1 MKPTIRK
8 ASVTDLDAISTLYEA
23 LCDYLE
29 AHTNYPGWIKGIY
42 PTRED
47 AEKGLREEALYVAEM
62 DGKIAGT
69 FMLWHEPEEGYRAGH
84 WLTPDDY
91 AHIYVIYTLAVHPDF
106 LHHGIADK
114 IFRFIECLAGKEGCI
129 SIRLDVVK
137 GNVPA
142 ERLYQKFGYQC
153 IGTVSLGYED
163 FGLPWF
169 NLYEKVLDLKK
180 KYF

>member
-1 MKPTIRK
+1 M
-8 ASVTDLDAISTLYEA
+8 A
-23 LCDYLE
+23 
-29 AHTNYPGWIKGIY
+29 N
-42 PTRED
+42 
-47 AEKGLREEALYVAEM
+47 
-62 DGKIAGT
+62 
-69 FMLWHEPEEGYRAGH
+69 FMLRHEPEEGYRVGH
-84 WLTPDDY
+84 GLTPDDY

-106 LHHGIADK
+106 LRRGIADK